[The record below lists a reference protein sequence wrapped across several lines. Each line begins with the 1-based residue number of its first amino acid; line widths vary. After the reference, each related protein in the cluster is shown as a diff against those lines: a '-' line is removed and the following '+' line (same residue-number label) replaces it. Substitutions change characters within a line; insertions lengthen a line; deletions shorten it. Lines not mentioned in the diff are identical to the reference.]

1 MAQADSNHTTKPSSS
16 IHDPLT
22 NRTHESNTGDRG
34 GMSSVTRRTIMNSI
48 AVLPIVAALPVAAP
62 AMSSTV
68 ARGGA
73 LDAELVQAANDL
85 QVVDRAIG
93 DLCSKFD
100 DADSREDYL
109 ALENRRNEHI

>member
-1 MAQADSNHTTKPSSS
+1 
-16 IHDPLT
+16 
-22 NRTHESNTGDRG
+22 
-34 GMSSVTRRTIMNSI
+34 MNSI

-68 ARGGA
+68 AGGGA

-109 ALENRRNEHI
+109 ALENRRNEHIATLITVRAKSMTGIEAKAACVR